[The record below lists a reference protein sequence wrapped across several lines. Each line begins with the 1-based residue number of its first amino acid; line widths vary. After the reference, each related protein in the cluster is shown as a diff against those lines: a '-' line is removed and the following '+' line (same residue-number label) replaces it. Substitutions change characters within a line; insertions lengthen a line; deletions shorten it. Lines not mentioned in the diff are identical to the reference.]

1 LKTFLLQQVSSQRQV
16 EMSLPNTVFPKTV
29 LEVVG
34 PRSLAGKGG
43 AAARARSQSKPSL
56 PSRIAVVGNYLPRH
70 CGIATFTTDLC
81 EAISAE
87 YGTARLLALPVNDTE
102 AGYDYP
108 ARVRWSL
115 AQDDVGSYEEAARF
129 LNFNNIDMVCLQ
141 HEYGIFGGPAGS
153 HILHLLRGL
162 KMPVVTTLHTVL
174 REPDP
179 NQLRVMEEIAAISDR
194 LIVMSQLSSQFLQ
207 EIFKVP
213 GSKIDMVPH
222 GVPDL
227 PFLDPNFYKDR
238 FGVEGK
244 AVLLTFGLL
253 SPNKGI
259 ENVIQ
264 ALPKILS
271 RHKNVVYI
279 VAGATHP
286 HILRREGDKYRA
298 SLQALAKEEGVGSQV
313 IFYDRFATPEEMAE
327 FIGAAD
333 IYITPY
339 RHEAQVVSGTL
350 AYALGAGK
358 AIISTPYWHA
368 LELLDDRRGALVPFQ
383 NPDAIALK
391 TIELLDTPALR
402 HAMRKRAYLFAR
414 EMIWK
419 RVAQGYMGSFAR
431 VRSDRMET
439 PRVQFL
445 ARATEKLLN
454 QLPELKLNHVNALT
468 DDTGMLQH
476 AIFTIPNRAE
486 GYTTD
491 DNARALILAVLLDQ
505 LGIGEA
511 GTGVS
516 EKSALLNPDWAFR
529 YLAFLEHAF
538 NAKKKRF
545 RNFLAYDH
553 RWMEEQ
559 GSEDSHGRALWALG
573 TVLGRSANHGLRGA
587 AGRLFEFS
595 LPATVE
601 FRSPRAWAYTLLG
614 IQEYLHSYPG
624 DRDAQRVRF
633 ALARR
638 LVEMYESVR
647 RPDWKWFE
655 DIVAYGNARLPQA
668 LLLVGSACG
677 DERMVSAGLEA
688 LDWLMEAQRCPTDGH
703 FVPIGSEGFYRR
715 DGEQARFDQ
724 QPIEGAGAVSACLQ
738 AYRVTGNSRWR
749 NEAWSAF
756 NWFLGDNDLQVALYD
771 SVTGGCRDGLHP
783 DRANENQGAE
793 STLSFLI
800 ALVEIRSQQESEAKE
815 ISL

>member
-1 LKTFLLQQVSSQRQV
+1 
-16 EMSLPNTVFPKTV
+16 MSLPITMPPDELLEAEALPPRPTVVPAVPPRLRPK
-29 LEVVG
+29 
-34 PRSLAGKGG
+34 A
-43 AAARARSQSKPSL
+43 SL
-56 PSRIAVVGNYLPRH
+56 PSRIAVIGNYLPRQ

-81 EAISAE
+81 AAISAE

-102 AGYDYP
+102 QGYDYP

-115 AQDDVGSYEEAARF
+115 AQDDLTSYQEAAEF

-162 KMPVVTTLHTVL
+162 KMPAVTTLHTVL
-174 REPDP
+174 REPNPD
-179 NQLRVMEEIAAISDR
+179 QLVVMEEIAELSDR

-207 EIFKVP
+207 EIYKVP

-264 ALPKILS
+264 AMPQILS
-271 RHKNVVYI
+271 RHKNAAYI

-298 SLQALAKEEGVGSQV
+298 SLQALAKEVGVESQV
-313 IFYDRFATPEEMAE
+313 IFHDRFVSPEEMAE

-339 RHEAQVVSGTL
+339 RYEAQVVSGTL

-368 LELLDDRRGALVPFQ
+368 IELLDDRRGMLVPFQ
-383 NPDAIALK
+383 NPDAIAQK

-414 EMIWK
+414 DMVWK
-419 RVAQGYMGSFAR
+419 RAAQGYMESFTR
-431 VRSDRMET
+431 VRSDRMDI
-439 PRVQFL
+439 PRVQFS
-445 ARATEKLLN
+445 ACATPKTLN
-454 QLPELKLNHVNALT
+454 QLPTLKLSHVNALT

-491 DNARALILAVLLDQ
+491 DNARALIFTVLLAQ
-505 LGIGEA
+505 LDKDRGKGQF
-511 GTGVS
+511 GKS
-516 EKSALLNPDWAFR
+516 ESINPDWPFR

-538 NAKKKRF
+538 HPEKRRF
-545 RNFLAYDH
+545 RNFLGYDH
-553 RWMEEQ
+553 RWIEDQ
-559 GSEDSHGRALWALG
+559 GSEDSHGRSLWALG
-573 TVLGRSANHGLRGA
+573 TLLARSENPGMRGA
-587 AGRLFEFS
+587 AGRLLEFS
-595 LPATVE
+595 LPPALE
-601 FRSPRAWAYTLLG
+601 FTSPRAWAYTLLG
-614 IQEYLHSYPG
+614 IQEYLNSYPG
-624 DRDAQRVRF
+624 DRDAQKVRSV
-633 ALARR
+633 LSRR
-638 LVEMYESVR
+638 LLEMYEAIR
-647 RPDWKWFE
+647 RKDWKWFE
-655 DIVAYGNARLPQA
+655 NVLAYGNARLPQA
-668 LLLVGSACG
+668 MLVVGSACG
-677 DERMVSAGLEA
+677 DDRMVFAGLEA
-688 LDWLMEAQRCPTDGH
+688 LDWLLKTQHCETNHH
-703 FVPIGSEGFYRR
+703 FVPIGSQGFYHQG
-715 DGEQARFDQ
+715 GEKARFDQ
-724 QPIEGAGAVSACLQ
+724 QPIEAAGAVSACLE
-738 AYRVTGNSRWR
+738 AYRVTGDRRWR
-749 NEAWSAF
+749 SEAWSAF
-756 NWFLGDNDLQVALYD
+756 NWFLGDNDLQLPLYD
-771 SVTGGCRDGLHP
+771 PETGGCRDGLHP
-783 DRANENQGAE
+783 DRVNQNQGAE
-793 STLSFLI
+793 SSLSFLM
-800 ALVEIRSQQESEAKE
+800 ALLEMRSLQKSERPE
-815 ISL
+815 N

>member
-1 LKTFLLQQVSSQRQV
+1 
-16 EMSLPNTVFPKTV
+16 MSLLNTGLSGATLKI
-29 LEVVG
+29 VG
-34 PRSLAGKGG
+34 PQPLVRAGVL
-43 AAARARSQSKPSL
+43 AARPRLQSKPSL
-56 PSRIAVVGNYLPRH
+56 PSRIAVIGNYLPRQ

-81 EAISAE
+81 SAISAE
-87 YGTARLLALPVNDTE
+87 YGTARLLALPVNDTNQ
-102 AGYDYP
+102 GYDYP

-115 AQDDVGSYEEAARF
+115 AQNDVASYEEAAQF

-179 NQLRVMEEIAAISDR
+179 NQLMVMEQIAELSDR
-194 LIVMSQLSSQFLQ
+194 LIVMSQLSSEFLQ
-207 EIFKVP
+207 QIFKVP

-264 ALPKILS
+264 ALPQILS
-271 RHKNVVYI
+271 KHKNVVYI

-286 HILRREGDKYRA
+286 HVLRHEGDRYRA
-298 SLQALAKEEGVGSQV
+298 YLQALAKEVGVDSSV
-313 IFYDRFATPEEMAE
+313 RFHNRFVTPEEMGE

-368 LELLDDRRGALVPFQ
+368 VELLDDRRGALVPFEH
-383 NPDAIALK
+383 PGAIAQK
-391 TIELLDTPALR
+391 TIELLDTPAIR
-402 HAMRKRAYLFAR
+402 HAMRKRAYLFSR
-414 EMIWK
+414 EMVWK
-419 RVAQGYMGSFAR
+419 RVAQGYMESFAR
-431 VRSDRMET
+431 VRSDRMES
-439 PRVQFL
+439 PRVQFS
-445 ARATEKLLN
+445 ARTTNKCLD
-454 QLPELKLNHVNALT
+454 QLPELKLHHLNRLT

-476 AIFTIPNRAE
+476 AIFTIPNYGE

-491 DNARALILAVLLDQ
+491 DNARALTFTVLLEQ
-505 LGIGEA
+505 LGTNLPA
-511 GTGVS
+511 
-516 EKSALLNPDWAFR
+516 KSDSSIPNSVALDSSSR
-529 YLAFLEHAF
+529 YLSFLEHAF
-538 NAKKKRF
+538 NPGKGRF
-545 RNFLAYDH
+545 RNFLGYDR
-553 RWMEEQ
+553 RWNEAE
-559 GSEDSHGRALWALG
+559 GSEDCHGRALWGLG
-573 TVLGRSANHGLRGA
+573 TVLGRSRDQGLRCA

-595 LPATVE
+595 FPAAME
-601 FRSPRAWAYTLLG
+601 FSSPRAWAYTLLG
-614 IQEYLHSYPG
+614 IQEYLDSYPG
-624 DRDAQRVRF
+624 DRDAQKVRS
-633 ALARR
+633 ALAGR
-638 LVEMYESVR
+638 LLEMYGSIR
-647 RPDWKWFE
+647 SPDWKWFE
-655 DIVAYGNARLPQA
+655 DVLAYANARLPQA
-668 LLLVGSACG
+668 MLLVGSACS
-677 DERMVSAGLEA
+677 DDHMISVGLEA
-688 LDWLMEAQRCPTDGH
+688 LDWLSKTQHCETKHH
-703 FVPIGSEGFYRR
+703 FVPIGSQGFYRR
-715 DGEQARFDQ
+715 GGQRARFDQ
-724 QPIEGAGAVSACLQ
+724 QPIEAAGAVSACLH
-738 AYRVTGNSRWR
+738 AYRITGDSRWR
-749 NEAWSAF
+749 GEAWSAF
-756 NWFLGDNDLQVALYD
+756 NWFLGDNDLQLLLYD

-800 ALVEIRSQQESEAKE
+800 ALLEMRSLQESEQME
-815 ISL
+815 IPS